1 MGLSTD
7 PAAAIHFEEE
17 TEGKGDSSAAG
28 VVPAKKKISLV
39 DYFYVKVTPLH
50 FSPDDSTT
58 AVFNNPD
65 CLASLCERIH
75 SYLWK

>member
-50 FSPDDSTT
+50 FSPDD
-58 AVFNNPD
+58 
-65 CLASLCERIH
+65 I
-75 SYLWK
+75 